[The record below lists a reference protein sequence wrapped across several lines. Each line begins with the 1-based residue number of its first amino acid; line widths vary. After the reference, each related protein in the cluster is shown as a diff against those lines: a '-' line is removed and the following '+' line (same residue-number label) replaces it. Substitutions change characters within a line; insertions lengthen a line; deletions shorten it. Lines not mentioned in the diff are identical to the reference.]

1 MLVFYDFNFLCNYI
15 QFELAGF
22 LDHDGL
28 DGVHAVVRPHHD
40 HPDHGGEAAERQ
52 HHHAPD
58 EQRVRGQRG
67 IRLLLLSRG
76 CVLILN
82 TGIVRD
88 AKLRKISLS
97 LLLVVK

>member
-15 QFELAGF
+15 QLELVSF

-28 DGVHAVVRPHHD
+28 DWVHAVVRPHHH
-40 HPDHGGEAAERQ
+40 HPHHGGEAAERQ

-67 IRLLLLSRG
+67 ISLLRLRRG

-88 AKLRKISLS
+88 AILRRRLLS
-97 LLLVVK
+97 SLLVVK

>member
-1 MLVFYDFNFLCNYI
+1 MLMLYTFNFECNYI
-15 QFELAGF
+15 RFELASF

-40 HPDHGGEAAERQ
+40 HPHHGGEAAYCQ

-67 IRLLLLSRG
+67 ISLLRLRRG

-88 AKLRKISLS
+88 AILRRRLLS